1 MDVRYV
7 QHVKK
12 TRSERAY
19 QTRISSGGSTMSMM
33 RLDAPD
39 SRNAGTAAPMMGQMR
54 MNTVRQIDAIQSRAP
69 CEKKK

>member
-1 MDVRYV
+1 MRM
-7 QHVKK
+7 
-12 TRSERAY
+12 
-19 QTRISSGGSTMSMM
+19 SSGGSTMSMM